1 MTFVFFTCRRRQ
13 GVNLLSSKLVLVTG
27 KRAKSSQST
36 RSRLATSI
44 HLQAHR
50 HWKSQKPIHHQIDE
64 ENERQESCRQRNVR
78 IVKYT
83 VYITLPGRLGTTLQ
97 TK

>member
-1 MTFVFFTCRRRQ
+1 MQTSSRSEPAFIKTGFSNWKKSEVFT
-13 GVNLLSSKLVLVTG
+13 KHE
-27 KRAKSSQST
+27 KSDCHKHS
-36 RSRLATSI
+36 
-44 HLQAHR
+44 LQAHR

-64 ENERQESCRQRNVR
+64 ENERQESCRQQNVR